1 MHRFKE
7 DFYGSGIGEVRQCL
21 KKEEILGLRSQVQ
34 KIFISDELVGYI
46 AALVTATRQN
56 KNLILGASPRASLGV
71 LRMAKAVARISG
83 REFVIPED
91 VQDVIHAVLC
101 HRLLLD
107 PERELSGVSAE
118 AALNVITQSVPVP
131 R

>member
-1 MHRFKE
+1 M
-7 DFYGSGIGEVRQCL
+7 
-21 KKEEILGLRSQVQ
+21 
-34 KIFISDELVGYI
+34 GYI

-118 AALNVITQSVPVP
+118 AVLNVITQSVPVP